1 MWEVHHANQ
10 MLESC
15 CRSESLIHFCLPRDE
30 HFVISIFKL
39 GASRL
44 RKFKPMQIPFLACVK
59 SGHKMS
65 VYHIRCAQYQLH
77 LLLGDQLAVP
87 DFENGELERKR

>member
-1 MWEVHHANQ
+1 MPIVNAWTSSKFQAISILILSKVFCFSIKFSFRNWSYIMWEVHHANQ

-44 RKFKPMQIPFLACVK
+44 RKFKPMQIPLK
-59 SGHKMS
+59 SLS
-65 VYHIRCAQYQLH
+65 
-77 LLLGDQLAVP
+77 
-87 DFENGELERKR
+87 